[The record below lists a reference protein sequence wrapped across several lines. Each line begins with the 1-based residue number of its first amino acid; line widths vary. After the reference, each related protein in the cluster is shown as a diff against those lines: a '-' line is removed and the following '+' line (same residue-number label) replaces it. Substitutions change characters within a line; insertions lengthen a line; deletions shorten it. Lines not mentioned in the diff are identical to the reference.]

1 MTDPL
6 AGPLSAEDAA
16 DTDAEVDADGDA
28 DDPVEGAD
36 GLPDDVLND
45 DLDDPDDPDDP
56 IVDVGPLTDTD
67 VDAKV
72 VDLEDADDD
81 G

>member
-1 MTDPL
+1 MTEIL
-6 AGPLSAEDAA
+6 GTPLSIEDPA
-16 DTDAEVDADGDA
+16 DTDGEVDADGDV

-36 GLPDDVLND
+36 DLPEDVRND
-45 DLDDPDDPDDP
+45 DLDDPDEPADDT
-56 IVDVGPLTDTD
+56 GPLTDTD

-72 VDLEDADDD
+72 VDLEDEVVP